1 MEGSIIIH
9 ENEARM
15 AIEMLNDE
23 QLGRLFK
30 SLCAMA
36 YGDAEPELTGVEK
49 YAFLSFK
56 NRYIADKSRYEKVVE
71 RNRANGAKGGRPKNP
86 SEPNKTQNNPKNP
99 VGYLETQEN
108 PSEPKKPDMDLDMDI
123 DLDIDIDNSLNRESE
138 FSRENVASHE
148 QNDMVLIGSEKN
160 DDTLN
165 IEIKDKEKSSAK
177 KESKTIEE
185 RKNDFMQEVADK
197 GLDKYPREMLRAFF
211 DYWTEHNENGRKMRF
226 EMQKVFNISG
236 RLATWYN
243 KEKNKI
249 ANGNNNQGSIAER
262 LARIDEC
269 LIAQG
274 VQLPR

>member
-71 RNRANGAKGGRPKNP
+71 RNRANGTKGGRPKNP
-86 SEPNKTQNNPKNP
+86 SEPNKTQNNPNNP
-99 VGYLETQEN
+99 LGFLGTQEN

-123 DLDIDIDNSLNRESE
+123 DLDIDIDNSLNRECE
-138 FSRENVASHE
+138 FSAENVASQPNKTE
-148 QNDMVLIGSEKN
+148 FLDSEKN
-160 DDTLN
+160 NEPLN
-165 IEIKDKEKSSAK
+165 IKIKDKEKSSAK
-177 KESKTIEE
+177 KESKTIDE
-185 RKNDFMQEVADK
+185 RKNDFMQEVANK
-197 GLDKYPREMLRAFF
+197 GLNKYPRDMLRAFF

-243 KEKNKI
+243 KDKNKI
-249 ANGNNNQGSIAER
+249 SNGNNNQEDFM
-262 LARIDEC
+262 ARIQRIVDAGFAMANARDC
-269 LIAQG
+269 
-274 VQLPR
+274 